1 MIKKLPKSKFFIFI
15 LLFMTTVVLAQTNTY
30 TGANGNWNIPT
41 NWSLGVFPT
50 SSHDVVIPAGK
61 TVTVTADA
69 FAKSIVI
76 MSTGILTI
84 NNNITLT
91 VFGNVTIN
99 AGGQFNAGTGN
110 NESATIK
117 IFGNFTNQG
126 TANFWKSSVIIAG
139 DLFTSSTI
147 LHNNGDIVV
156 GGNVSAIITGGGNG
170 FVYPVNPGAIV
181 SVTGT
186 SNAQPAGTKPIDPV
200 LIALMNEVIYGGT
213 CPFTINPI
221 ASVAACS
228 GGNVVFNSSA
238 TGTTPV
244 YKWQVNEGSEWIDLV
259 NGTLYSGVA
268 GPSLSITGVTTGMSS
283 FKYRTKVTVASCTK
297 NGDYGSL
304 KVNPRPATP
313 TITTVGTTTFCAGGS
328 VILTSSAA
336 TSYLWSTNETTQSI
350 TVSTS
355 GSYTAQVKN
364 ATGCESLTSLA
375 TVVTVNA
382 LPNNITSNGFSA
394 APICIGDTARL
405 TYDAEDSTFSSPYS
419 ITYRNDKTLMQ
430 YTVSIP
436 SASPFSFSPAD
447 NANPTVNIGY
457 TITSISN
464 ATCTRT
470 SGFGNAGA
478 NLIVRSLPTATIT
491 GTTSVCQGSSS
502 PNITFTNPQ
511 SATIIVTYN
520 INGGSSIT
528 AEVASGGN
536 TTVAAVTTSA
546 GTFTYNLTK
555 VEYKTLTTCSS
566 IITGSNAVITVNSL
580 SIAPTII
587 LGTTSI
593 CNGSSTTLSV
603 SGGSVGTGAVA
614 KWYSGTCGGAL
625 VGSGN
630 TITVLPSS
638 TTSYFV
644 RYEGTCN
651 TTSCFSTTVTVNT
664 NTVSAASSTPTVCLN
679 TLMPSITH
687 TTVNATG
694 IGTALNLPA
703 GVTAVWTSNT
713 ITISG
718 TPTASGTFN
727 YSIPLTGGCGTIN
740 ATGTIIVPSAAI
752 WNGIIWTNGP
762 PTSTQAVVFNGNY
775 RSSVNGGDVVA
786 CSCQV
791 NSGTVIFDNGNSLKV
806 TNKVTVSGG
815 SLVFDS
821 QSSLVQINNVSN
833 SGNITYN
840 RTLNGPITKFD
851 YTYWS
856 SPVSPQT
863 LYNVS
868 PDTRGDK
875 FYSFDGA
882 SYAWVQVPSSTVMAP
897 GIGYIIRG
905 PEPQTGPFPPP
916 PGFFNAPF
924 IGVPNNGPIQV
935 TIAASTYVNP
945 NTGLITPD
953 SAYLLGNPY
962 PSALYADKFIKD
974 NPVLEGT
981 LYFWTH
987 NTTIGTNVSNPGSG
1001 VYAYSGDDYASY
1013 NLTGG
1018 AAAGTGTA
1026 ATATGYN
1033 NTVPSGK
1040 IGSGQG
1046 FFASTKGA
1054 GTVTFDNTMRVGAN
1068 GAVLSNSEFFKMQ
1081 LGNKTDLVEKNRIW
1095 LNMFNTAGA
1104 FKQTLVGYVTG
1115 ATNDIEGRYDGES
1128 FDGYEFLDFYSIN
1141 QAKNLVIQGRGL
1153 PFDEND
1159 TIPLGFRSGIEGD
1172 FTIAIDQVDGLFKD
1186 QNIFIKDKLL
1196 NVIHDLK
1203 NKSYTFTAAKGVFND
1218 RFVLLYSYKKASAVA
1233 STLDALSKLI
1243 LVSTSEKEIRITSSL
1258 SMDAVRLYDLS
1269 GKEIFN
1275 KTKVNNTELA
1285 IRNLRKGNTVYVVKI
1300 KLDNGQ
1306 TVTHKVIY

>member
-1 MIKKLPKSKFFIFI
+1 MMRFLHKTSFIFVFYF
-15 LLFMTTVVLAQTNTY
+15 LLSSATVVGQY
-30 TGANGNWNIPT
+30 TITGNVNASSLTCGTFTGVSIIYVGNGVASA
-41 NWSLGVFPT
+41 SLVMDADLNLTTCGLSGIQLIVRNNASLVFPDKT
-50 SSHDVVIPAGK
+50 NNTLSLPANS
-61 TVTVTADA
+61 
-69 FAKSIVI
+69 SIVI
-76 MSTGILTI
+76 ESGTPGGAISTVGSCSASDL
-84 NNNITLT
+84 IT
-91 VFGNVTIN
+91 
-99 AGGQFNAGTGN
+99 
-110 NESATIK
+110 
-117 IFGNFTNQG
+117 
-126 TANFWKSSVIIAG
+126 
-139 DLFTSSTI
+139 
-147 LHNNGDIVV
+147 V
-156 GGNVSAIITGGGNG
+156 GGV
-170 FVYPVNPGAIV
+170 
-181 SVTGT
+181 
-186 SNAQPAGTKPIDPV
+186 K
-200 LIALMNEVIYGGT
+200 
-213 CPFTINPI
+213 
-221 ASVAACS
+221 
-228 GGNVVFNSSA
+228 
-238 TGTTPV
+238 
-244 YKWQVNEGSEWIDLV
+244 
-259 NGTLYSGVA
+259 
-268 GPSLSITGVTTGMSS
+268 
-283 FKYRTKVTVASCTK
+283 VASCQGGSSLYDFDQIVA
-297 NGDYGSL
+297 NGGYNYVKTVSSPQCSSSAGSIA
-304 KVNPRPATP
+304 VSVFPAPSASTTYKLFTTLVGGTAVSTAVAGAAPYNTTINTP
-313 TITTVGTTTFCAGGS
+313 TLTTTTTLYVEATTGSITTARKPV
-328 VILTSSAA
+328 
-336 TSYLWSTNETTQSI
+336 
-350 TVSTS
+350 
-355 GSYTAQVKN
+355 
-364 ATGCESLTSLA
+364 
-375 TVVTVNA
+375 VVTVN
-382 LPNNITSNGFSA
+382 
-394 APICIGDTARL
+394 
-405 TYDAEDSTFSSPYS
+405 
-419 ITYRNDKTLMQ
+419 
-430 YTVSIP
+430 P
-436 SASPFSFSPAD
+436 S
-447 NANPTVNIGY
+447 
-457 TITSISN
+457 
-464 ATCTRT
+464 
-470 SGFGNAGA
+470 
-478 NLIVRSLPTATIT
+478 
-491 GTTSVCQGSSS
+491 
-502 PNITFTNPQ
+502 
-511 SATIIVTYN
+511 
-520 INGGSSIT
+520 
-528 AEVASGGN
+528 
-536 TTVAAVTTSA
+536 
-546 GTFTYNLTK
+546 
-555 VEYKTLTTCSS
+555 
-566 IITGSNAVITVNSL
+566 
-580 SIAPTII
+580 
-587 LGTTSI
+587 
-593 CNGSSTTLSV
+593 
-603 SGGSVGTGAVA
+603 
-614 KWYSGTCGGAL
+614 
-625 VGSGN
+625 
-630 TITVLPSS
+630 
-638 TTSYFV
+638 
-644 RYEGTCN
+644 
-651 TTSCFSTTVTVNT
+651 
-664 NTVSAASSTPTVCLN
+664 NTVSAASSTPTLCAN
-679 TLMPSITH
+679 TLMTNITH
-687 TTVNATG
+687 STTGATG
-694 IGTALNLPA
+694 IGTVTGLPA

-740 ATGTIIVPSAAI
+740 ATGIITVNVAPIITTQPLSQLDCEGSSVNFKALAVGTNLTYTWFYKRPTDASFIMLSGVVSNTTYPNAPINNEISLANVGGTQYPNGTQFQVTVSNVICGVTSNTVVLSVNEIVAINSPALSPSQSVVDVKLCYGSNYSYTAVISNPSNGPVTYQWKSQIPSGSWNNVIDGPHFSGAKTAVLNIINGTPAESGKYRVDVVYNRTGGSCSVSSFSKVRSLTFYPSLTTPDVVISQPDCITNTGVITVRVQSTTDTYSFDNGLNYQASNVKSGLAAGTYNVFIKNIDGCISPVKISTINVAPIPAI
-752 WNGIIWTNGP
+752 WNGTIWTNGP

-775 RSSVNGGDVVA
+775 RSSVNGGDLVA

-815 SLVFDS
+815 SLEFYS

-868 PDTRGDK
+868 PFTGDK

-905 PEPQTGPFPPP
+905 PEPQTGAIPLPV
-916 PGFFNAPF
+916 GFFNAPF

-935 TIAASTYVNP
+935 AIAAST
-945 NTGLITPD
+945 D
-953 SAYLLGNPY
+953 AAYLLGNPY

-1033 NTVPSGK
+1033 NTVPSGN

-1068 GAVLSNSEFFKMQ
+1068 GAALSNSEFFKMQ
-1081 LGNKTDLVEKNRIW
+1081 VGNKTDLVEKNRIW

-1141 QAKNLVIQGRGL
+1141 QEKNLVIQGRGL

-1203 NKSYTFTAAKGVFND
+1203 NNSYTFTTTKGVFND
-1218 RFVLLYSYKKASAVA
+1218 RFVLFYTNKKASAVA

-1285 IRNLRKGNTVYVVKI
+1285 IRNLRKGNTVYVIKI
-1300 KLDNGQ
+1300 KLDDGQ